1 MPNLPIRRMILY
13 KHGVGYFER
22 RGAVAGTELR
32 LSFPRTAMDDVL
44 KSLIAL
50 DLGAGQVRGV
60 DFETPEDRAAQ
71 IARGSIHLS
80 DQRSLLDL
88 LRDLRGRRV
97 RLQIG
102 EDRPND
108 KKGFGLGTPRRP
120 APPDEPGAGEPPAPP
135 TTQAEGL
142 VIGVDVED
150 EEQLRFPLV
159 SIYQPDQRIVRTFAV
174 REIRRIEVLDDRSA
188 EDLTYFLRAAHSE
201 EDRRAATLR
210 LSDGEHDLLVGYIA
224 PAPAW
229 RVSYRMLAELS
240 TENQASAAQGAAAA
254 LGAQF
259 SVLLQGWGL
268 FDNQLDED
276 LEDVVL
282 TLVAGMPVSFRY
294 RLYEPHTP
302 ERPLVADEE
311 RTVAAP
317 VEFTG
322 MAAAPA
328 MAPAPAM
335 AMKRGRMQ
343 SLGAAPQAMADSA
356 VSIEA
361 AAASTVPASV
371 GEERGALF
379 QYHVAHPVSVARG
392 QSAMVPIVGQRLKG
406 RKELLY
412 NGQKLP
418 RHPVASLRLRN
429 ETGLT
434 LERGPVT
441 VLEQGDYAGEAVLPF
456 TRTGGELIVP
466 YAVELG
472 ISVAEEHSSERHI
485 SGLRVRDDYLV
496 IQEWDVQI
504 TRYRIH
510 STLAVPAEVTLE
522 QALAP
527 NYELTDTPA
536 PIEQAQGIARWVVAS
551 PANAEVS
558 FSIRQRSETS
568 RWEQLRSISAKQLR
582 EFVQHRYLDEATYR
596 ELAGVLDTYGQ
607 IDGQRRRIEEIER
620 DRKAIYKQQQQ
631 IQGSLGPLGRDGDEG
646 ALRTRYVATLGGLE
660 DRLAALAAE
669 EQQLNSTIAQLEET
683 ARQRLAALTTAA

>member
-120 APPDEPGAGEPPAPP
+120 APTDEPGPGEPPAPP

-188 EDLTYFLRAAHSE
+188 EDLTYFLRAAQSE

-302 ERPLVADEE
+302 ERPLVVDEE